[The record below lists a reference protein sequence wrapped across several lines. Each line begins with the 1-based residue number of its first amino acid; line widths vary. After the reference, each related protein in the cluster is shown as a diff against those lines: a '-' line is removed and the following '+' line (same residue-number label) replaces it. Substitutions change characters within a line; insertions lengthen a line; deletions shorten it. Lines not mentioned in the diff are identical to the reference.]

1 MNEIK
6 CIENYTRLKIMFEKG
21 RKGNS
26 KYFATQ
32 LGVSMRTFSRM
43 VQMLRELDRLSIVYS
58 RQRNEYYLE

>member
-1 MNEIK
+1 
-6 CIENYTRLKIMFEKG
+6 MFEKG

-26 KYFATQ
+26 KYFATK

-43 VQMLRELDRLSIVYS
+43 VQILRELDQLRIMYN